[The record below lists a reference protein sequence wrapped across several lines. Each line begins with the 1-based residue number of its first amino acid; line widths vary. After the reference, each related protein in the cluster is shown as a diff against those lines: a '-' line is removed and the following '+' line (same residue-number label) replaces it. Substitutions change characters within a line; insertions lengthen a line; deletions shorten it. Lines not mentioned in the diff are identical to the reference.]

1 MSPRR
6 PQRPRR
12 LDAALRSVTGP
23 LAPRTPLAA
32 VQGAWREAAG
42 DGIATHARPVSER
55 DGVVT
60 VACDAATWAQELD
73 LLRDDLVAGLRERL
87 GDDAP
92 TRFRFVVGEGRY
104 SDPL

>member
-1 MSPRR
+1 MSTRREPRALGDAV
-6 PQRPRR
+6 RR
-12 LDAALRSVTGP
+12 LRDQVQP
-23 LAPRTPLAA
+23 QTPLAELQA
-32 VQGAWREAAG
+32 VWDTAVGETVAR
-42 DGIATHARPVSER
+42 HARPVAER
-55 DGVVT
+55 DGLVT
-60 VACDAATWAQELD
+60 VACTAATWAQELD